1 MDKNYYELLGISV
14 DATKKEIRE
23 AYLKLAKK
31 YHPDTSKEENAEE
44 MMTKI
49 NEAYN
54 VLSDEKKRAKYD
66 LDLSRSSA
74 DDSDVY
80 TEEECEEDVS
90 NYTQKE
96 RRETEKVVIKQII
109 LEELE
114 KVKVILE
121 SKNDIIIGA
130 YAGEYDDESYYYTVL
145 DWVEIVQEYI
155 QSLKELMIKA
165 KDYELFEHF
174 NQLSSTIT
182 DLQKEIKDMPV
193 KLSDAVFYTERQI
206 FIDEMSKKIG
216 PLKAEFKSLITKWI
230 NLYVGCYESKIDEK
244 KYMNQADRLIHE
256 TNLLVDVC
264 NKLIFE
270 ANRLQVDDEY
280 NVKSILADLLH
291 LSTKKSSY
299 NKACEI
305 GSNLYVNKKLD
316 KIFADNNLALD
327 KAFKVKSMIVK
338 NQYDKNVVRIVE
350 DMAKSLEENMNTI
363 YDFGLTDRRFNKMM
377 YDFATNFIWSEG
389 ALGITH
395 LSWCYLN
402 VRKLGEKNVFKSHRK
417 KDNISFFNGTLN
429 SSICNE
435 DVEELYNLY
444 IVLYEYRKSIIN
456 SLRYNVFNNIKIIE
470 NYEEKRRNLYFWS
483 AALSFLLLTIGFFV
497 IFFGVGFLF
506 QDVKTFVLH
515 TIGGIG
521 IIAFGAIPNVAYKSY
536 FEKDIEKVEQIKEFI
551 AAYNNSDLK
560 DKRVV
565 LRYKKN
571 RTKNN
576 WRV

>member
-1 MDKNYYELLGISV
+1 MDKNYYEILGVSKA
-14 DATKKEIRE
+14 ATKEEIRE

-54 VLSDEKKRAKYD
+54 VLGDENKRAKYD
-66 LDLSRSSA
+66 LDLSQSSA
-74 DDSDVY
+74 DKSDVSKEKEY
-80 TEEECEEDVS
+80 EEDVS

-96 RRETEKVVIKQII
+96 RQETEKIVIKQII

-130 YAGEYDDESYYYTVL
+130 YGGEYDDESYYYTAL
-145 DWVEIVQEYI
+145 DWTEIVKEYI
-155 QSLKELMIKA
+155 QNLKELMIKA
-165 KDYELFEHF
+165 KDYELFEQF

-182 DLQKEIKDMPV
+182 DLQKEIKDMPM

-230 NLYVGCYESKIDEK
+230 NLYIGCYESKIDYK
-244 KYMNQADRLIHE
+244 NYMNQTDKLTHE

-291 LSTKKSSY
+291 LSTNKDSY
-299 NKACEI
+299 NKACDI

-316 KIFADNNLALD
+316 KIFADNNLVLD
-327 KAFKVKSMIVK
+327 KASKVESIVVK
-338 NQYDKNVVRIVE
+338 DLYDKNVVRMVE
-350 DMAKSLEENMNTI
+350 DIDSLLEEKMNAV
-363 YDFGLTDRRFNKMM
+363 YDFAFTCKRFNKKID
-377 YDFATNFIWSEG
+377 DFATDF
-389 ALGITH
+389 
-395 LSWCYLN
+395 SWFKSVMGVSRWNWYYLN
-402 VRKLGEKNVFKSHRK
+402 LRKLRGNNAFHSHRK
-417 KDNISFFNGTLN
+417 DDCICFLNGTLN
-429 SSICNE
+429 SSMCDE
-435 DVEELYNLY
+435 DADELYDLY
-444 IVLYEYRKSIIN
+444 IVLYEYRESIIN
-456 SLRYNVFNNIKIIE
+456 SLRYNVFNNIKTLE
-470 NYEEKRRNLYFWS
+470 NYEEKRRDLHLLIIC
-483 AALSFLLLTIGFFV
+483 LSVLLLAAGAFV
-497 IFFGVGFLF
+497 ICSGFGSLS
-506 QDVKTFVLH
+506 QDVKTFALH

-521 IIAFGAIPNVAYKSY
+521 IMAFGAIPNAVYKSY
-536 FEKDIEKVEQIKEFI
+536 FEKDIETMEQRKEFVD
-551 AAYNNSDLK
+551 AYNNSDLK
-560 DKRVV
+560 DKQINIK
-565 LRYKKN
+565 YKKN
-571 RTKNN
+571 WN
-576 WRV
+576 